1 MRKFIPKDC
10 LYYYRQS
17 FIYEYLL
24 KYKKEEVSRE
34 TILLHTGIGKVKLN
48 KLMLYF
54 NDYDPYFSE
63 KDTNATEK
71 ELLEF
76 PNYNFD
82 DLSQDEKA
90 TYKMLCKKYKSQG

>member
-1 MRKFIPKDC
+1 MRRFIPKDC

-17 FIYEYLL
+17 FIYDYLT
-24 KYKKEEVSRE
+24 KYKNNEISRE

-63 KDTNATEK
+63 ENLEATEK
-71 ELLEF
+71 ELLDF
-76 PNYNFD
+76 PDYTFEE
-82 DLSQDEKA
+82 LSHNEKI
-90 TYKMLCKKYKSQG
+90 TYKILSKKFKE